1 MPKDPN
7 EEFPRSDPAVTPD
20 GPEQQEDPAPKRKG
34 MVVIYHGDGAGKE
47 TAALGVLFRAHG
59 RGLPV
64 RHMRFRVI
72 EPGKTT
78 GDDLALVKL
87 NVASDVITDAS
98 QAGGHQLWR
107 VANLHLTIIQKG
119 VLVLDGLLDTISMG
133 WIPACAVVESLSL
146 KSQQL
151 HVIITGESAP
161 TELLEVADLVSHMRA
176 IKKRPTGAT
185 AIAGID
191 F

>member
-72 EPGKTT
+72 EPGKNNRRRF
-78 GDDLALVKL
+78 GPG
-87 NVASDVITDAS
+87 
-98 QAGGHQLWR
+98 Q
-107 VANLHLTIIQKG
+107 
-119 VLVLDGLLDTISMG
+119 
-133 WIPACAVVESLSL
+133 VE
-146 KSQQL
+146 
-151 HVIITGESAP
+151 
-161 TELLEVADLVSHMRA
+161 R
-176 IKKRPTGAT
+176 
-185 AIAGID
+185 GIGCD
-191 F
+191 HRR

>member
-1 MPKDPN
+1 
-7 EEFPRSDPAVTPD
+7 
-20 GPEQQEDPAPKRKG
+20 
-34 MVVIYHGDGAGKE
+34 
-47 TAALGVLFRAHG
+47 
-59 RGLPV
+59 
-64 RHMRFRVI
+64 
-72 EPGKTT
+72 
-78 GDDLALVKL
+78 
-87 NVASDVITDAS
+87 VITDAS
-98 QAGGHQLWR
+98 QAGAHQLWR